1 VAKIPQLNSNTQ
13 ASGNVSVANV
23 QGAGEAQARAIEAGF
38 GAAAE
43 GFKAAEN
50 IVKLRRDRNESNQSK
65 LDTADFLQQV
75 SSPENRKEYLQISPT
90 GTMEGYSG
98 WALKKFQGVSEKML
112 GKYQSPKVRDKLS
125 KDLLF
130 HQNKSFLKF
139 QGEEVAD
146 SRRIQ
151 KEADQ
156 TSVSTLVQSTDQL
169 ELDGLGD
176 AEVNAEVN
184 SFTKDIMSEVD
195 SGTRSLGE
203 AKDLIRSASDLVFLR
218 RTKALAENGNA
229 QQAIDVATKKGLFSS
244 PAIAQRALDAAK
256 SSSINSLQKAVKQS
270 NLQEALIR
278 NQRAAQGR
286 QYALKQNELSN
297 QFLDGQIDINEL
309 GEGYAKLNK
318 DFAAVADIAKSNR
331 YRKGTVEQN
340 MAKFKA
346 RASVLRA
353 DSTSTVDE
361 LQEQMSEM
369 SLVLNNK
376 DLHPQLVSLM
386 TSELKKTQLEIATR
400 QKKELKDAM
409 SENFFK
415 AKPMIKKILESSG
428 QFNPS
433 KSKMKDHFNEMVAN
447 TEGDFEN
454 PETVRKAYFNL
465 LKKNKTSAQL
475 GYKTAISDSFKGL
488 LPSSKVE
495 KLLSSGDDEQK
506 ITNKLLKALES
517 KKVFSKYL
525 DEKESFWIFEG
536 EEKRRANEALN
547 QAKQTV
553 QSSVSS
559 YFETLELL
567 KDERSKIK
575 GALAG
580 D

>member
-1 VAKIPQLNSNTQ
+1 MAKIPQLNSNTQ

-38 GAAAE
+38 GAAAA

-98 WALKKFQGVSEKML
+98 WALKKFQGISEKML

-297 QFLDGQIDINEL
+297 QFLDGQIDINQL

-340 MAKFKA
+340 LAKFKA

-353 DSTSTVDE
+353 DGDSTIDE

-386 TSELKKTQLEIATR
+386 TTELKKTQIEIAAR
-400 QKKELKDAM
+400 KKKTLKDAM
-409 SENFFK
+409 NESFFK
-415 AKPMIKKILESSG
+415 ARPMIKKILQSRLIT
-428 QFNPS
+428 PS
-433 KSKMKDHFNEMVAN
+433 KSNMKDHFNEMIAN
-447 TEGDFEN
+447 TEGDFEDPN
-454 PETVRKAYFNL
+454 TVRKAYFNM
-465 LKKNKTSAQL
+465 LKKNKDSAQL
-475 GYKTAISDSFKGL
+475 GYKTSISDSFKGL
-488 LPSSKVE
+488 LPASKVD

-525 DEKESFWIFEG
+525 DEKESFWVFEG

-547 QAKQTV
+547 QAKKKV

-575 GALAG
+575 GVLAG